1 MRIHTNERYE
11 EGVID
16 VDEVKDLAI
25 LKVKGFDLPTAI
37 LGNSNSVKSGQDV
50 FAIGAPRGLEQ
61 TVSRGIK
68 QQGLGWWV

>member
-11 EGVID
+11 DVGVTD

-37 LGNSNSVKSGQDV
+37 LGNSNVKSGQDV
-50 FAIGAPRGLEQ
+50 FAIGATWTRANSIPGH
-61 TVSRGIK
+61 S
-68 QQGLGWWV
+68 